1 MVCQCLN
8 HVCWLLMHYTLFH
21 GAKHEQRVVIS
32 YHLCNFTDTLSQEME
47 ARFAPSDTDRCELLL
62 LIPSCLTSPKWRG
75 KENELLR
82 RVEKAADLYKK
93 DMGENPDRFQTELHL
108 WRDYW

>member
-21 GAKHEQRVVIS
+21 GTKHEQRVVIS

-62 LIPSCLTSPKWRG
+62 LIPHVLLALSGEGKRTSC
-75 KENELLR
+75 
-82 RVEKAADLYKK
+82 
-93 DMGENPDRFQTELHL
+93 
-108 WRDYW
+108 